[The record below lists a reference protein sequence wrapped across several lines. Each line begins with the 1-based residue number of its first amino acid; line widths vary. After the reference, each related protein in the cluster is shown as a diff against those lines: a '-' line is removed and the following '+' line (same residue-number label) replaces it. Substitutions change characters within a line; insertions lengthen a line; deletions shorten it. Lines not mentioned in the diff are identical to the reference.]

1 MPVTPGGVPFH
12 SYDTMP
18 RGARLNGPSLMAIL
32 RPESEVRAMRN
43 RAWVWVLVAVLVG
56 AGIWMAAGGDRNP
69 VAKPR
74 ADRSNDNL
82 QLPAKPAPRAKVPGQ
97 LFILGFYDETEEAR
111 GEDILATLRRHRNQ
125 IEYLSPFWYSVRADG
140 SIVDRSDRD
149 LRDFAARENI
159 KLMPLFNNHEGTD
172 AFLHDAGARRRAVTN
187 IVHLVRQHG
196 YGGVQIDFQL
206 LEPQSR
212 QELTTFLRE
221 LRQALPEDKAIT
233 VSVIPHRHQEDSA
246 QHSKDAYS
254 YKGLAQYARIVLMA
268 YDRHGELTGPGPVSP
283 LDWVG
288 EVVAAAREDGVPAD
302 KIWLGIPAYGY
313 DWAEN
318 RDRATPVPL
327 REVRT
332 LTRQRDIQVQRNED
346 GIPHFTYVDERGVRH
361 TVWYEDEVS
370 VARKVRLARRH
381 NLYGVAIWRLGYED
395 EPYWRML
402 LRETGRTGMDMTPDR
417 NRQRESE
424 NKDPDADP
432 GEIQEGHPGN
442 DPDGNG
448 GT

>member
-1 MPVTPGGVPFH
+1 
-12 SYDTMP
+12 
-18 RGARLNGPSLMAIL
+18 
-32 RPESEVRAMRN
+32 MRN
-43 RAWVWVLVAVLVG
+43 RTWVWVLVAVVV
-56 AGIWMAAGGDRNP
+56 AAGLWAALAGDRGP
-69 VAKPR
+69 TAKPGS
-74 ADRSNDNL
+74 DRSNDNL
-82 QLPAKPAPRAKVPGQ
+82 QLPAKQAPRAKVPGQ

-111 GEDILATLRRHRNQ
+111 GEDILATLRRYRDH

-140 SIVDRSDRD
+140 SVVDRSDRD

-159 KLMPLFNNHEGTD
+159 KLMPLFNNYQGTD
-172 AFLHDAGARRRAVTN
+172 AFLTDAAARRRAVDN
-187 IVHLVRQHG
+187 IVQLVRRHG

-206 LEPQSR
+206 LKPQSR
-212 QELTTFLRE
+212 QELTTFVRE

-233 VSVIPHRHQEDSA
+233 VSVIPHRHQEDA
-246 QHSKDAYS
+246 TQHSKDAYS
-254 YKGLAQYARIVLMA
+254 YKGLAQYARLVLMA
-268 YDRHGELTGPGPVSP
+268 YDRHGEMTRPGLVAP

-288 EVVAAAREDGVPAD
+288 EVIAAAREDGVPAD

-313 DWAEN
+313 DWAEGAE
-318 RDRATPVPL
+318 RAVPVSL

-332 LTRQRDIQVQRNED
+332 LARRHDIRVQRDDD

-381 NLYGVAIWRLGYED
+381 DLYGVAIWRLGYED
-395 EPYWRML
+395 APYWRML

-424 NKDPDADP
+424 NQDPEGDAGDV
-432 GEIQEGHPGN
+432 QEGHPGN
-442 DPDGNG
+442 VPDGG
-448 GT
+448 